1 MWGLE
6 GAQVL
11 VNHSKIV
18 SVCKV
23 YHKAMQ
29 CYVMDIEKIG
39 LMVDSAKDCGFE
51 IQGLQKSKVF
61 EGNSI
66 DDIIIQSIN
75 VGQKRGGHY
84 HKQKTEWFLPLS
96 GKATLLWS
104 DNLTAKRSQLKTLTM
119 EANLKEPYVY
129 KIPSLVAH
137 WTENNCSQPFVMAI
151 FNTKEYDQKNT
162 DTYKVQ
168 LLGE

>member
-1 MWGLE
+1 M
-6 GAQVL
+6 
-11 VNHSKIV
+11 H
-18 SVCKV
+18 
-23 YHKAMQ
+23 
-29 CYVMDIEKIG
+29 IEKIC
-39 LMVDSAKDCGFE
+39 LMVDSTKDCGFV
-51 IQGLQKSKVF
+51 IQGLQKSKIF

-84 HKQKTEWFLPLS
+84 HEQKTEWFLPLS

-104 DNLTAKRSQLKTLTM
+104 TNLTPKKSQLKTLIM

-129 KIPSLVAH
+129 KIPPLVAH
-137 WTENNCSQPFVMAI
+137 WTENNYFQPFMMAI

-162 DTYKVQ
+162 DTYEVK
-168 LLGE
+168 LLDE